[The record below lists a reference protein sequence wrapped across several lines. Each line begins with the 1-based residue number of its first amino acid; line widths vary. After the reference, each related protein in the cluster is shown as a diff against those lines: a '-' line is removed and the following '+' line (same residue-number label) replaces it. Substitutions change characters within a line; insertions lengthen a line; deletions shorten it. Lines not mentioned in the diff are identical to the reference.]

1 MYLVKFTSAYKK
13 SYKLM
18 RKRGFDVS
26 LLDEVVETLMR
37 GLHLSLGIATMDDQD
52 VFKDFGNVM

>member
-26 LLDEVVETLMR
+26 LLDEVVETLMQ